1 MFRHYMAPTSPYR
14 KVLAIPKLH
23 KTQLKVKVKVM
34 VEILPQFFDIHN
46 NMNMKPMTIH
56 LESHGTSKCIF
67 SLKKSN
73 KYMTR
78 FPLVIHEMEN
88 KLFTPPLNIQRSKLD
103 MQ

>member
-1 MFRHYMAPTSPYR
+1 MAPTSPYR

-56 LESHGTSKCIF
+56 LESHGLPNVFLVSKNPI
-67 SLKKSN
+67 S
-73 KYMTR
+73 
-78 FPLVIHEMEN
+78 I
-88 KLFTPPLNIQRSKLD
+88 
-103 MQ
+103 